1 MQNRFLDSWAS
12 GDIEIDVCGCMCV
25 HKSNG
30 KVIQNIINTCRIV
43 FWTAGRR
50 EISKS
55 MSADQS
61 DIMSTLCDQFDIH
74 EYTVPTSVH

>member
-1 MQNRFLDSWAS
+1 MQNR
-12 GDIEIDVCGCMCV
+12 
-25 HKSNG
+25 
-30 KVIQNIINTCRIV
+30 